1 MKKRNK
7 KPNFSQKS
15 INNCSRILPIRN
27 ERSLNAQKKRL
38 EKDYYFPAVV
48 ESLKNALTPLAVKN
62 SLSKDAAEFYLIV
75 TSHKLMNKNF
85 GGGMLAVWSN
95 IF

>member
-1 MKKRNK
+1 MKKK
-7 KPNFSQKS
+7 EQEAKLLAK
-15 INNCSRILPIRN
+15 INQLLQQDITDK
-27 ERSLNAQKKRL
+27 EREIFERAKKRL
-38 EKDYYFPAVV
+38 KKDDYFPAVV

>member
-1 MKKRNK
+1 M
-7 KPNFSQKS
+7 
-15 INNCSRILPIRN
+15 
-27 ERSLNAQKKRL
+27 
-38 EKDYYFPAVV
+38 
-48 ESLKNALTPLAVKN
+48 TPLAVKN